1 MSAFVDRYHDAYHTG
16 SVVDLIN
23 CIHCQDEFIAW
34 QGLDIVTGDCELIAV
49 PVDRLEDL
57 EV

>member
-1 MSAFVDRYHDAYHTG
+1 MGAFVDRYHEAYHTG

-23 CIHCQDEFIAW
+23 CIHCQDDFMAW
-34 QGLDIVTGDCELIAV
+34 QGLDVASEDGELVMV
-49 PVDRLEDL
+49 PVDTLADL